1 MSPFNVSS
9 PSDSLTRPTSGFEGV
24 SLCCRTSWITRSRIN
39 SRAVSFALGNVRN
52 RAVVA
57 GRPVPSSWM
66 VRTMDVRTLIVGPSS
81 RSVNSSFPLV
91 MSCVSLYNAYIPMLK
106 ISVLS
111 SGAILLD
118 GNPVDMEQL
127 EDSLKKAKEAN
138 DVVWYYREASA
149 AAPPPQ
155 AMQVIQLIV
164 NDKLT

>member
-1 MSPFNVSS
+1 MLPDLVDHPF
-9 PSDSLTRPTSGFEGV
+9 PDQLAGGQLRTRKREKPGRCGRKACTFVVDGQDHG
-24 SLCCRTSWITRSRIN
+24 RSHTY
-39 SRAVSFALGNVRN
+39 SRPLGPVRQFVVSFSYVL
-52 RAVVA
+52 
-57 GRPVPSSWM
+57 
-66 VRTMDVRTLIVGPSS
+66 
-81 RSVNSSFPLV
+81 
-91 MSCVSLYNAYIPMLK
+91 CSLYNAYIPMLK

-155 AMQVIQLIV
+155 AMQVIQLVVKHKLIV
-164 NDKLT
+164 TLSSKPDFSDY